1 MKINETTKRCRHLHV
16 NQMTVYRII
25 QREHTTVT
33 DRTVENQY
41 FNETDFQTHAI
52 PFLMDF
58 LQMCAAFGLI
68 YFAVP

>member
-1 MKINETTKRCRHLHV
+1 
-16 NQMTVYRII
+16 MTVYRII